1 MTDFEDVLAIQQ
13 AIANYSYTFDSGDA
27 EGWAN
32 IFTRDGV
39 WEYYGIGEDKPAT
52 KLDGHDELRRFAEQR
67 YRDRPEGVRSYHHQS
82 GIIFDELT
90 SDTART
96 RVMLVLT
103 VQTAGERSARVLTTG
118 IYHDQWQKT
127 PQGWRLTYRVLRA

>member
-1 MTDFEDVLAIQQ
+1 MNTEDILAIQQ
-13 AIANYSYTFDSGDA
+13 AITNYSYTFDSGNA

-32 IFTRDGV
+32 IFTGDGV
-39 WEYYGIGEDKPAT
+39 WEFYGIGENSPST
-52 KLDGHDELRRFAEQR
+52 KLDGYEALRQFAEQR

-82 GIIFDELT
+82 GILFDELT

-103 VQTAGERSARVLTTG
+103 VQSAGERTARVLTTG
-118 IYHDQWQKT
+118 IYHDQWRKT
-127 PQGWRLTYRVLRA
+127 PKGWRLEYRALRA